1 MANINKHKF
10 FLMQILKDIYSDI
23 ELANSLGF
31 KGGTALMFFY
41 DLPRFSVDLDFNLL
55 DLTKEKTV
63 YEKVRRILLKYGKIF
78 DEALKFYG
86 PIIVLDYGVGER
98 KLKVE
103 ISNRQWK
110 NQYERKNLLG
120 INMEVMVAPDMFAH
134 KLCALLD
141 REELTNRDIFDSWFF
156 MQKQMPINK
165 EIVETRM
172 KMSLADYIQK
182 CINHLE
188 KMSDRGILN
197 GLGELMDE
205 EMKKFVRTKLRTET
219 ISLLRFY
226 KEFPILA
233 KSV

>member
-141 REELTNRDIFDSWFF
+141 RGELTNRDIFDSWFF

-172 KMSLADYIQK
+172 EMSLADYIQK